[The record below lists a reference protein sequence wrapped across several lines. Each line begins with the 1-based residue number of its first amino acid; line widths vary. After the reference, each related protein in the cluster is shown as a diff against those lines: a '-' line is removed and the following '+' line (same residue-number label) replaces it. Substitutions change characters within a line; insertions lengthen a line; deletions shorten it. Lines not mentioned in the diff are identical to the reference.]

1 MPVSSWDGA
10 VNPTGNNEHDVVPP
24 CKRPSNTEPGS
35 MCPDVEPK
43 SFCCFH
49 FSPQRLHSRVG
60 TVNDL
65 YIFCLNSHC
74 CFVCK
79 HARLARKHNANTF
92 FCSIFSQADR
102 RVIALQ
108 QHACVTV
115 WHVSWERTQC
125 SCVAP
130 CRPPTPPQYLNTQTH
145 PPSRLWIVLFVLPQ
159 DPILIMFSLQAPFP
173 RGCDLG
179 LRGAWLWCLFFIR

>member
-24 CKRPSNTEPGS
+24 CKRPSNAEPGS

-43 SFCCFH
+43 SFCCFY
-49 FSPQRLHSRVG
+49 FFPQQLQSRVG

-65 YIFCLNSHC
+65 YIFCLNSYC

-79 HARLARKHNANTF
+79 HDRLARKRECKRAF
-92 FCSIFSQADR
+92 AASFLQADR

-115 WHVSWERTQC
+115 FDICRGKEHSVP
-125 SCVAP
+125 VLHPADH
-130 CRPPTPPQYLNTQTH
+130 RPPPAVSKHTNISAELFVDRPVCA
-145 PPSRLWIVLFVLPQ
+145 PSRSHPDSV
-159 DPILIMFSLQAPFP
+159 
-173 RGCDLG
+173 
-179 LRGAWLWCLFFIR
+179 